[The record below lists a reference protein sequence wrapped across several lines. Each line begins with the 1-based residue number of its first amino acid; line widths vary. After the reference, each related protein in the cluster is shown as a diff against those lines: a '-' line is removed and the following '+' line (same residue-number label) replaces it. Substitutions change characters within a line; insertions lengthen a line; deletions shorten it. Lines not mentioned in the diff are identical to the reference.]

1 MSWHPGYIDGPISI
15 PILSEPDAEGARTIT
30 GYVPGYHLNIAPEV
44 MNEACLPYRLQPNT
58 PERVFAGAETVFLSF
73 PDEATARNAL
83 GAYWSDAA

>member
-1 MSWHPGYIDGPISI
+1 MWHPGLIDGPI
-15 PILSEPDAEGARTIT
+15 PIEDA
-30 GYVPGYHLNIAPEV
+30 PGYHLNIAPEI

-73 PDEATARNAL
+73 PDEATARQAL